1 VDNLDGIVFFGYV
14 DTDQDGVL
22 PVDIR
27 RDGEYVNVWI
37 SDNLADQLDGTVEDF
52 ISEYGSDLYE
62 ELEDYRSGN
71 SIDVRD
77 VWPV

>member
-1 VDNLDGIVFFGYV
+1 
-14 DTDQDGVL
+14 
-22 PVDIR
+22 
-27 RDGEYVNVWI
+27 VWI

>member
-1 VDNLDGIVFFGYV
+1 VDNLDGIVFLGYV

>member
-1 VDNLDGIVFFGYV
+1 VDDLDGIVFFGYV

-37 SDNLADQLDGTVEDF
+37 SDSPADQLDGTVEDF

>member
-1 VDNLDGIVFFGYV
+1 VDDLDGIVFFGYV

>member
-1 VDNLDGIVFFGYV
+1 VDDLDGIVFFGYV

-27 RDGEYVNVWI
+27 LDGEYVNVWI
-37 SDNLADQLDGTVEDF
+37 SDSLADQLDGTVEDF

>member
-77 VWPV
+77 IWPV